1 MGVGVVAWWGKR
13 TEMNHS
19 TPSIVQ
25 NKLLKRK
32 KKKIVLRRELRTL
45 SSAVCLA
52 ESLAVQRADWA
63 GPLCSERSV
72 EVVLGP
78 TRARVNS
85 L

>member
-52 ESLAVQRADWA
+52 ESLAAVSGR
-63 GPLCSERSV
+63 PLPVRPSGTHR
-72 EVVLGP
+72 
-78 TRARVNS
+78 RVR
-85 L
+85 